1 MTTIVCG
8 TARVMLTGR
17 SKTKMASNVRT
28 IESLDKADEWVSVKV
43 KVIQLWDPNSDS
55 MSQVGLL
62 GDETSKIKFVSWKKS
77 NLPLLEEGK
86 NYLIQGVIVDSWNGK
101 FQINLNIKTKISPLD
116 GKLKVRNDELTG
128 RIIKIIPKSG
138 YIERCPECNRVLVND
153 HCVVHV
159 EVEPIEDIRIKL
171 SLNNNSKI
179 ILVNGELAEQML
191 GLNLEQARK
200 MEEGD
205 LENLMDIKFIGKEY
219 WFMGKEF
226 EENFLVKSFEEIG
239 G

>member
-1 MTTIVCG
+1 MV
-8 TARVMLTGR
+8 
-17 SKTKMASNVRT
+17 SNVKT
-28 IESLDKADEWVSVKV
+28 IESLDKTGEWVSLKV
-43 KVIQLWDPNSDS
+43 KVIQLWDPKSDS

-62 GDETSKIKFVSWKKS
+62 ADETSKIKFVSWKKS

-86 NYLIQGVIVDSWNGK
+86 NYLIQGGIVDSWNGK
-101 FQINLNIKTKISPLD
+101 FQINLNRRTKISPLE
-116 GKLKVRNDELTG
+116 GGIEIRNDELTG
-128 RIIKIIPKSG
+128 RIVKIIPKSG
-138 YIERCPECNRVLVND
+138 YVERCPECNRVLVND

-191 GLNLEQARK
+191 GISLEQARK

-219 WFMGKEF
+219 RFIGKEF
-226 EENFLVKSFEEIG
+226 EENFLVKRFEEIG